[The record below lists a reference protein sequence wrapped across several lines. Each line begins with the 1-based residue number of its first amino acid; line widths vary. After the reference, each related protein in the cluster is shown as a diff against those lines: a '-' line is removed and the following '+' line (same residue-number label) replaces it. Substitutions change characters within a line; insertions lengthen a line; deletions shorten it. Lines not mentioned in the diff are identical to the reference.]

1 VIAGNQHLTTPR
13 LTAVAPDTE
22 PPRRAPLRHLLH
34 LITHITDSV
43 EVPPAG
49 SVSANWLVDDLN
61 NLRQNSQGDAGKLQI
76 ADLTVELT
84 DLGELCN
91 FEGGTKELQAEVC
104 NRGTNSVVDGVVVQ
118 FLETMDPD
126 QGVDEAVV
134 VCEAQTT
141 KLLKPGDCEV
151 VTCTAEL
158 GGTGNIFV
166 DVDPEDLI
174 ADCHPGNNLGA
185 DAFGL
190 CPG

>member
-1 VIAGNQHLTTPR
+1 M
-13 LTAVAPDTE
+13 
-22 PPRRAPLRHLLH
+22 
-34 LITHITDSV
+34 
-43 EVPPAG
+43 
-49 SVSANWLVDDLN
+49 
-61 NLRQNSQGDAGKLQI
+61 
-76 ADLTVELT
+76 
-84 DLGELCN
+84 
-91 FEGGTKELQAEVC
+91 C

-118 FLETMDPD
+118 FLETMNPD

-134 VCEAQTT
+134 VCEAKTT
-141 KLLKPGDCEV
+141 KLLKPGDCEIV
-151 VTCTAEL
+151 MCTAEL